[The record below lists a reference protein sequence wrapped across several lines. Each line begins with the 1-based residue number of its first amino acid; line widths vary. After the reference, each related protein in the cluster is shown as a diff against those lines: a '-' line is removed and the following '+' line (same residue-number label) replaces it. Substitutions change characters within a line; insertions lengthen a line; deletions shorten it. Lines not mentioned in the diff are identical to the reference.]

1 MLIGATARGYR
12 AVGRM
17 AVGGFAVMLAVRCL
31 ITAVAGGRLFGG
43 RLRLAAGHA
52 AQGVR
57 LLYAAE
63 RHQRDAAGGNDS
75 LRDGETV
82 EHGWACGS
90 CGGALLVIVGAI
102 AMYSLG

>member
-1 MLIGATARGYR
+1 M
-12 AVGRM
+12 V
-17 AVGGFAVMLAVRCL
+17 VGGFAVMLAVRWL
-31 ITAVAGGRLFGG
+31 FTAVANGRLFRS

-57 LLYAAE
+57 LLYAAQ

-82 EHGWACGS
+82 EHGWACRS

-102 AMYSLG
+102 AINSLG